1 MERIVRISWLVV
13 VWVDLVGHGTDWFGL
28 VGTGSDWFGL
38 AGRAWTLPSPLSL
51 FLSLSLSLS
60 LARSLAIFKNGL
72 FMRSSSDVHRT
83 FVFTLL
89 ETVVG
94 LFFVY
99 YEFDF

>member
-1 MERIVRISWLVV
+1 MERIGSDWLVPEV
-13 VWVDLVGHGTDWFGL
+13 IGSGWLVGHG
-28 VGTGSDWFGL
+28 
-38 AGRAWTLPSPLSL
+38 PSPPLSL
-51 FLSLSLSLS
+51 SFSLSLSLS